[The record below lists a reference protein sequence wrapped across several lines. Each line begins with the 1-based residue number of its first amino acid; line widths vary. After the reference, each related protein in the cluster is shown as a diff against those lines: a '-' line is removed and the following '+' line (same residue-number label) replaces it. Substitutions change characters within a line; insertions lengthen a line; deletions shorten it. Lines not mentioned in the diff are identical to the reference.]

1 MPKGVKNKFKRE
13 AFRAKEYGVAY
24 AVRHA
29 RWHTEF
35 AKDINRH
42 IYYDEWRSL
51 NALTRTRAKNERKRY
66 EERGESAPH
75 FLVAVDT
82 TGRSKE
88 ALNRT
93 KKSLARQTWLPE
105 KVFTGKTAYLQERMQ
120 EYLKDAD
127 RENYWIMHIPAG
139 DELYREFFYR
149 IARANEK
156 DHKKNLWYTDKEVWS
171 EASVKSDEHD
181 VHLAPDFSP
190 EYLCAWDFIGTAFV
204 ARSTFYGEDLA
215 ELYTPSY
222 LFLLKCVA
230 AESEKGHVP
239 YDCYLG
245 HVPGLLYNVRQYDAE
260 KPDEKATTAQIDEQ
274 IKRIYSNMNGER
286 EPARYTLKSVNV
298 MPWNG
303 GIRRVALT
311 WEETPKVSVIIPNKD
326 HIDDLATCL
335 KSLQK
340 QNIRDRLEVLIV
352 ENNSDEDE
360 TFLYYDWLKGGNPSD
375 SINPELFEE
384 SLRTD
389 LDIKILYWDDDF
401 NYSAINN
408 FAADNASG
416 EFLLLLNNDV
426 ELIGEDAVDCL
437 LTTCMESGVGLV
449 GAKLYYEDET
459 VQHGGVIIGHGGV
472 GGHSF
477 TGLPMGDSGYM
488 KQADCTRRVC
498 GVTAA
503 CLIIKK
509 SVYDEIGGFD
519 TGFAVAFNDVDLCLR
534 VYEKGYSLI
543 YQPACEGWHAESKS
557 RGDDLE
563 GEKLRRFQ
571 SEIYRFLDK
580 WPAFLA
586 KGDPYYNRNLSLQH
600 KDYISYREP
609 YGYDDQF

>member
-1 MPKGVKNKFKRE
+1 MPKGLKDKVKRE

-24 AVRHA
+24 AVKHV

-35 AKDINRH
+35 AKDENRH

-66 EERGESAPH
+66 EERGENAPH

-82 TGRSKE
+82 TGRSKD

-93 KKSLARQTWLPE
+93 KKSLQRQTWLPE

-120 EYLKDAD
+120 EYLLDAD
-127 RENYWIMHIPAG
+127 RESYWIMHIPAG
-139 DELYREFFYR
+139 DVLDREFFYR
-149 IARANEK
+149 IVSKYNEEPE
-156 DHKKNLWYTDKEVWS
+156 KNLWYTDKEIWA
-171 EASVKSDEHD
+171 EETVKSDEHN

-190 EYLCAWDFIGTAFV
+190 EYLCAWDYIGTAFV
-204 ARSTFYGEDLA
+204 AKSTFFGEDMS
-215 ELYTPSY
+215 ELNTPSY

-245 HVPGLLYNVRQYDAE
+245 HVPGLLYHVRQYDALE
-260 KPDEKATTAQIDEQ
+260 ADKKASTAQIDEQ
-274 IKRIYSNMNGER
+274 IKRIYSNINR
-286 EPARYTLKSVNV
+286 ESEYALKSVNV
-298 MPWNG
+298 MPWTNG
-303 GIRRVALT
+303 IQRVSLK
-311 WEETPKVSVIIPNKD
+311 WNETPKVSVIIPNKD
-326 HIDDLATCL
+326 HIEDLVTCL

-340 QNIRDRLEVLIV
+340 QNIRDRLEVLVV

-360 TFLYYDWLKGGNPSD
+360 TFLYYDWLLNGKKSD
-375 SINPELFEE
+375 RLNTEFMEE

-389 LDIKILYWDDDF
+389 LDIKVLYWDEEF

-408 FAADNASG
+408 FAAQTATGD
-416 EFLLLLNNDV
+416 FLLLLNNDV
-426 ELIGEDAVDCL
+426 ELIGEDAVECL
-437 LTTCMESGVGLV
+437 LSTCMESGVGIV

-459 VQHGGVIIGHGGV
+459 VQHGSVIIGFGGV
-472 GGHSF
+472 GGHAF

-488 KQADCTRRVC
+488 NQADCTRRVC

-503 CLIIKK
+503 CLIIRKT
-509 SVYDEIGGFD
+509 VFDEIGGFD
-519 TGFAVAFNDVDLCLR
+519 EGFAVAFNDVDLCVR

-563 GEKLRRFQ
+563 GEKMLRFQ
-571 SEIYRFLDK
+571 REVHRFLDK

-586 KGDPYYNRNLSLQH
+586 KGDPYYNLNLSLQQ
-600 KDYISYREP
+600 KDFVSYREP
-609 YGYDDQF
+609 YGFDDRI